1 MLMKG
6 EKLACGFAILV
17 SSECPHL
24 HTFTLL
30 MPVDLKHLRLG
41 GVFIVSREWV
51 HGVLSC
57 LYLVPTYPTPSL
69 SNSFRFP
76 LPVAQ
81 LRKAAPCHFLS
92 SCATLILQFSF
103 FFLYFSCSLYS
114 CSLYFSQFIV
124 VFFSHLFSPLH
135 MPWFMQKLYPHS
147 IFQVC
152 LHGKF
157 LFWNTTMNLK
167 SRLQNLCT
175 SQHVHF
181 SLYDLPFR
189 FLCFCSEAYFFYI
202 F

>member
-1 MLMKG
+1 MPTSAYIHTSH
-6 EKLACGFAILV
+6 ACGPQAVKTWRCFHCVQRMSAWGALLPV
-17 SSECPHL
+17 SGAH
-24 HTFTLL
+24 
-30 MPVDLKHLRLG
+30 
-41 GVFIVSREWV
+41 
-51 HGVLSC
+51 
-57 LYLVPTYPTPSL
+57 L
-69 SNSFRFP
+69 SNSKSVQLLPLSSPSRPAEKSSP
-76 LPVAQ
+76 LPFSQ
-81 LRKAAPCHFLS
+81 FL
-92 SCATLILQFSF
+92 CYFNLTIFF
-103 FFLYFSCSLYS
+103 FFLIFFLVHC
-114 CSLYFSQFIV
+114 CI
-124 VFFSHLFSPLH
+124 FSHLFSPLH